1 MEYLSIKQIENLF
14 DVNRST
20 VYRWFD
26 RGLKKTLIGGTVRIE
41 KKDLDEFIE
50 KK

>member
-1 MEYLSIKQIENLF
+1 MEYLSIKQVQEMF

-26 RGLKKTLIGGTVRIE
+26 KGLKKTLIGGTVRVE
-41 KKDLDEFIE
+41 KSDLNDFIE